1 MRLANQQL
9 ATAKVLLTA
18 TVMIVALVP
27 GCAFDSEQASPSP
40 ESSASATE
48 SASPA
53 ASPTTSSPRDSD
65 SSDSAL
71 AAVDLLIVKGRGPK
85 TGYDRENFGDGWG
98 DLDGDGCDTRN
109 ELLQEQL
116 TEITLDDD
124 CRVTSGVL
132 LDPFTGQSIRFQ
144 YGGTSEVDVDH
155 MVALSDA
162 WQKGAAQWSTDKRVV
177 FANDPLNLQP
187 TDAAA
192 NRQKGD
198 GDTATWL
205 PPNTSYRCT
214 YVARQVAVKV
224 KYDLS
229 VTEAERDAMIRVLS
243 ECPDEILP
251 R

>member
-1 MRLANQQL
+1 MRLPSPQWAPG
-9 ATAKVLLTA
+9 KVLLAA
-18 TVMIVALVP
+18 TVVAVAVVT
-27 GCAFDSEQASPSP
+27 GCTSDTEPAPPSP
-40 ESSASATE
+40 AASAGATE
-48 SASPA
+48 IPSPV
-53 ASPTTSSPRDSD
+53 ASPTTSRPPDSA

-71 AAVDLLIVKGRGPK
+71 VAVDLLVVKGRGPK
-85 TGYDRENFGDGWG
+85 TGYERELFGDGWQ

-109 ELLQEQL
+109 ELLQQQL
-116 TEITLDDD
+116 TDVTLDDE

-132 LDPFTGQSIRFQ
+132 ADPFTGQSIRFQ

-162 WQKGAAQWSTDKRVV
+162 WQKGAAQWDTEKRVA

-187 TDAAA
+187 TDAAT
-192 NRQKGD
+192 NREKGD

-205 PPNTSYRCT
+205 PPNTAYRCT

-224 KYDLS
+224 KNGLA
-229 VTEAERDAMIRVLS
+229 VTEAERDAMIRILS
-243 ECPDEILP
+243 DCPDEVLP